1 MEKGVPERHTQIS
14 DAIYRIRRLTPGKV
28 ALNVRG
34 LCSKTG
40 LDKTV
45 SSFLV
50 ERSRV
55 FIFDRGFSYPTGVM
69 Y

>member
-1 MEKGVPERHTQIS
+1 MEKGVPERHAQIS
-14 DAIYRIRRLTPGKV
+14 DAIYRIRRLTPGKE
-28 ALNVRG
+28 ASNVRG
-34 LCSKTG
+34 LCPKTG

-50 ERSRV
+50 ERSLA
-55 FIFDRGFSYPTGVM
+55 FDRGFGYPTGVM